1 MRKTVIWLLLCTM
14 MIAMLPTMST
24 RVQAASFINVVNP
37 GFEETTVSQTKL
49 IPTNWTTSLWS
60 RTTPVDTSVT
70 TAVYNS
76 GAKSLYISA
85 TDAGAAGWTSKAI
98 PVDTSPRTIKTT
110 VKVKKSADYAGNN
123 PWVFIS
129 YGNSGN
135 FLGISSSNMT
145 TVSSTEWTEITLT
158 VNSSQFP
165 TGTNMLWLSLA
176 TSKAGSGSNAGTLYY
191 DDVTMELLDTEA
203 PTAPTN
209 LAIAGQTATS
219 VNLTWNAS
227 TDNVGVLGYDVY
239 NGTTLI
245 GSTTALTYSVSALNA
260 GTSYTF
266 TVKAKDAA
274 GNLSAASDAVS
285 LNTPISL
292 SITNP
297 GFEITMLSGTQ
308 LLPVNWNSAL
318 WTRTT
323 PVDTEVTTV
332 QANSGTNALMRLGER
347 FTRNCCLALIPFP

>member
-14 MIAMLPTMST
+14 MIAMVPTMSP
-24 RVQAASFINVVNP
+24 RVQAASLLNVLNP

-76 GAKSLYISA
+76 GTKSIYISA

-98 PVDTSPRTIKTT
+98 PVDTSPQTIKTT
-110 VKVKKSADYAGNN
+110 VKVKKSGDYAGNN

-129 YGNSGN
+129 YGNSGT
-135 FLGISSSNMT
+135 FLGISSSSMT

-158 VNSSQFP
+158 VSSSQFP
-165 TGTNMLWLSLA
+165 AGTNMLWLNLA

-191 DDVTMELLDTEA
+191 DDVTMELLDIEA

-227 TDNVGVLGYDVY
+227 TDNVAYK
-239 NGTTLI
+239 GTM
-245 GSTTALTYSVSALNA
+245 S
-260 GTSYTF
+260 
-266 TVKAKDAA
+266 
-274 GNLSAASDAVS
+274 
-285 LNTPISL
+285 
-292 SITNP
+292 
-297 GFEITMLSGTQ
+297 
-308 LLPVNWNSAL
+308 
-318 WTRTT
+318 
-323 PVDTEVTTV
+323 TTV
-332 QANSGTNALMRLGER
+332 QR
-347 FTRNCCLALIPFP
+347 